1 MKMRISSKGKYALEL
16 MVYLGRNY
24 GKGSISISE
33 ITGDSFSVKY
43 MEKIAALLNKAKLIK
58 SERGVEGGYKLV
70 KDPSE
75 YSIFEILEAVEDNMA
90 PIKCVLDNDACKV
103 KINCKTYPIWDELYE
118 IEVEFLKNKKLK
130 DIL

>member
-1 MKMRISSKGKYALEL
+1 MRISSKGKYALEL

-33 ITGDSFSVKY
+33 ITGDSFSIKY
-43 MEKIAALLNKAKLIK
+43 MEKIASLLNKAKLIK

-70 KDPSE
+70 KDPKD
-75 YSIFEILEAVEDNMA
+75 YSIFEILNAVEDNMA
-90 PIKCVLDNDACKV
+90 PIKCIIDSDACNV

-118 IEVEFLKNKKLK
+118 IEADFLKNKKLT

>member
-1 MKMRISSKGKYALEL
+1 MRISSKGKYALEL

-33 ITGDSFSVKY
+33 ITGDSFSIKY
-43 MEKIAALLNKAKLIK
+43 MEKIAGLLNKAKLIQ

-70 KDPSE
+70 KDPKD
-75 YSIFEILEAVEDNMA
+75 YSIFEILNAVEDNLA
-90 PIKCVLDNDACKV
+90 PIKCVIDSDACKV

-118 IEVEFLKNKKLK
+118 IEADFLKNKKLT

>member
-16 MVYLGRNY
+16 MVYLGRNH

-33 ITGDSFSVKY
+33 ITGDSFSIKY
-43 MEKIAALLNKAKLIK
+43 MEKIAALLNKSGLIK

-75 YSIFEILEAVEDNMA
+75 YSIFEILDAVEDNLA
-90 PIKCVLDNDACKV
+90 PIKCVLDDDACKI
-103 KINCKTYPIWDELYE
+103 KITCKTYPIWDELFE
-118 IEVEFLKNKKLK
+118 IEAKFLKEKKLT

>member
-43 MEKIAALLNKAKLIK
+43 MEKIAALLNKSKLIK
-58 SERGVEGGYKLV
+58 SERGVEGAHKFL
-70 KDPSE
+70 E
-75 YSIFEILEAVEDNMA
+75 RIFRVFADG
-90 PIKCVLDNDACKV
+90 KV
-103 KINCKTYPIWDELYE
+103 KEVIKTTVDKIMNSILSAFGMRFPLLEEKVKVRINDESGN
-118 IEVEFLKNKKLK
+118 VK
-130 DIL
+130 

>member
-1 MKMRISSKGKYALEL
+1 MRISSKGKYSLEL
-16 MVYLGRNY
+16 MVYLGRNH

-33 ITGDSFSVKY
+33 ITGDSFSIKY
-43 MEKIAALLNKAKLIK
+43 MEKIAALLNKSGLIK

-75 YSIFEILEAVEDNMA
+75 YSIFEILDAVEDNLA
-90 PIKCVLDNDACKV
+90 PIKCVLDDDACKI
-103 KINCKTYPIWDELYE
+103 KITCKTYPIWDELFE
-118 IEVEFLKNKKLK
+118 IEAKFLKEKKLT

>member
-1 MKMRISSKGKYALEL
+1 MRISSKGKYALEL

-33 ITGDSFSVKY
+33 ITSDSFSIKY
-43 MEKIAALLNKAKLIK
+43 MEKIAALLNKSGLIK

-75 YSIFEILEAVEDNMA
+75 YSIFEILDAVEDNLA
-90 PIKCVLDNDACKV
+90 PIKCVLDDDACKI
-103 KINCKTYPIWDELYE
+103 KITCKTYPIWDELFE
-118 IEVEFLKNKKLK
+118 IEAKFLKEKKLT